1 MDKVDS
7 TQKQVGSVGEVRIL
21 RKNPKNVRDL
31 KITEMM
37 NVFDGLD
44 TTSNLWSGDYINGI
58 LKPAKRTKTVKARTA
73 YLRTAGQLQKVYH
86 TSHGNT
92 EGEERKE

>member
-44 TTSNLWSGDYINGI
+44 TTSNL
-58 LKPAKRTKTVKARTA
+58 
-73 YLRTAGQLQKVYH
+73 
-86 TSHGNT
+86 
-92 EGEERKE
+92 